1 MEGALGKTRAR
12 FHDFSIDCR
21 YTNTGGSGVKTPFK
35 GRMPKN
41 FAGGSWPRRTLQ
53 FRFAQ
58 GADNRQSSRGTG
70 RFQAD
75 EPEGEQ
81 ITAGTPER
89 WIFQTPNI
97 YCRADVPFQR
107 SVRFCCLR
115 PGKIILPQCLSASV
129 PAAPEDRSNING
141 ESGCAREQTVK
152 FACLPGSKVDIVRRG
167 AYNE

>member
-70 RFQAD
+70 
-75 EPEGEQ
+75 
-81 ITAGTPER
+81 PER

-115 PGKIILPQCLSASV
+115 SGKIILPQCLSASV

-141 ESGCAREQTVK
+141 KSGCAREQTVK